1 MKDNSK
7 SNFPDQTYNEI
18 EIKRIDRNYILEE
31 IRGAFSFQKGFLYTI
46 KELAINP
53 GDSIKEFIK
62 NDRKRLVKPIL
73 FIVFTSLVYSILKS
87 FLFIELDNALH
98 SGDKNSAIIK
108 MLIWTQENYGYS
120 NIIMAVFIGF
130 WTRIFFKKYDYN
142 IFEILVLLCFVMGFG
157 MLIFSIFAIIEALL
171 DQVIVQIGGVVV
183 YIYISWA
190 IGQFYGKR
198 KVVNYIKAFFAYF
211 LGMVTFGIVLIS
223 IGLVIDLIK

>member
-7 SNFPDQTYNEI
+7 NSFPDQTYNEI

-31 IRGAFSFQKGFLYTI
+31 IHGAFSFQKGYLFTI

-53 GDSIKEFIK
+53 GSAIKEFIK

-73 FIVFTSLVYSILKS
+73 FIVFTSLIYSILKS
-87 FLFIELDNALH
+87 FLLIELDNTLN
-98 SGDKNSAIIK
+98 SGDKNSAIFK

-120 NIIMAVFIGF
+120 NIIMAVFIAF
-130 WTRIFFKKYDYN
+130 WIRLFFRKYEYN

-157 MLIFSIFAIIEALL
+157 MLIFSAFAVIEAIL
-171 DQVIVQIGGVVV
+171 DQVIVQIAGIIV
-183 YIYISWA
+183 YIYIAWA

-211 LGMVTFGIVLIS
+211 LGMVTFGIVLVS
-223 IGLVIDLIK
+223 IGLAIDLSK